1 MIKPALLC
9 AVLSL
14 SMVREVSAQPR
25 WTVRQNGDV
34 VLYTSRDGQTICRN
48 YPFLA
53 QNTRRSASIAI
64 TRYLQLGGSDERT
77 WTRVRSLSPTEVELA
92 VQGFEMCMDY
102 LDGVTTRNEY
112 LAQRRTLAQLRTR
125 LGLAAMREGAPPI
138 TPIPSGSG
146 TPQYRLYRDPT
157 YAFTVYYPAHLLA
170 PQGEAVTGNGE
181 TFLSSNGAAKMRV
194 YGVPAAFNEMQT
206 AHAQAR
212 QRIRTVTYDDTGPA
226 WFVVSGY
233 DADGRII
240 YEYHAW
246 RDGVR
251 RVLVFQFSESMRR
264 TIEVPLEIVQRSFRQ
279 APLR

>member
-25 WTVRQNGDV
+25 WTARQNGDV

-48 YPFLA
+48 YPSLA

-64 TRYLQLGGSDERT
+64 TRYLQLGGTDERT

-102 LDGVTTRNEY
+102 LDGVTTWNEY
-112 LAQRRTLAQLRTR
+112 RAQRRNLAELRTR
-125 LGLAAMREGAPPI
+125 LGRAASEGAPSVA
-138 TPIPSGSG
+138 PIPPSSGS
-146 TPQYRLYRDPT
+146 PQYRLYRDPT
-157 YAFTVYYPAHLLA
+157 FGFTVYYPAHLLT

-194 YGVPAAFNEMQT
+194 YGVQASFDEMQT

-240 YEYHAW
+240 YEYHVW

-264 TIEVPLEIVQRSFRQ
+264 SIEVPLEIVQRSFRQ

>member
-9 AVLSL
+9 AVLAL

-48 YPFLA
+48 YPSLA
-53 QNTRRSASIAI
+53 QNIRRSASIAI
-64 TRYLQLGGSDERT
+64 TRYLQLGGTDERT
-77 WTRVRSLSPTEVELA
+77 WTRVRSLSPTEIELA

-102 LDGVTTRNEY
+102 LDGVTTWNEY
-112 LAQRRTLAQLRTR
+112 RAQRRTLAELRTR
-125 LGLAAMREGAPPI
+125 LGRAAMSESAPSVA
-138 TPIPSGSG
+138 PIPPGSG
-146 TPQYRLYRDPT
+146 PQYRLYRDPT
-157 YAFTVYYPAHLLA
+157 FGFTVYYPAHLLA

-194 YGVPAAFNEMQT
+194 YGVPASFDEMQT
-206 AHAQAR
+206 AQAQAR

-251 RVLVFQFSESMRR
+251 RVLVFQFSPSMRR
-264 TIEVPLEIVQRSFRQ
+264 SIEGPLEIVQRSFRQ